1 MSSEEVAQQPGSSP
15 GGPVSREEMYAEV
28 WRRPMTKI
36 ADHHRVSSSFLARV
50 CARMNVPQAAARA
63 LGKAGEWN
71 TKSSATAA

>member
-1 MSSEEVAQQPGSSP
+1 VSSEEVAQQPGSSP

-50 CARMNVPQAAARA
+50 CARMAAAWT